1 MNQNT
6 EALHK
11 MAKIN
16 DFHFSMNRELDWANI
31 LTSHQD
37 SDRPSLWYL
46 IKNNFKIYAF
56 SN

>member
-31 LTSHQD
+31 ITSHQD

-46 IKNNFKIYAF
+46 IKNNLKIYAF